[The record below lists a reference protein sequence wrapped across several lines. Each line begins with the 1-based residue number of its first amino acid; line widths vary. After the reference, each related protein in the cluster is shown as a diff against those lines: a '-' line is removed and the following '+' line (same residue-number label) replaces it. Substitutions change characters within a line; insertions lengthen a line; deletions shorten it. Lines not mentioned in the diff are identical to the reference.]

1 MKSRVRYL
9 TISRLAIEM
18 TTQLS
23 AEDCSQ
29 FNKIIFSCFQ
39 QLERGEDLI
48 IPETDSPFLNMAL
61 REAAGEL
68 ETGYMNYIQKI
79 NARKKGSDPESE
91 SAIDQR
97 STADQPPTDNRR
109 EEKRE
114 EKKRSEERRERSE
127 GMQGGRPFSDLEQQ
141 SLNSAL
147 NHAFLSPDPQFWSLA
162 EKVGYRITLDSIR
175 KAAELRSRSIPYVVK
190 LMTEAAAE
198 GGIS

>member
-190 LMTEAAAE
+190 LMTEA
-198 GGIS
+198 SRS